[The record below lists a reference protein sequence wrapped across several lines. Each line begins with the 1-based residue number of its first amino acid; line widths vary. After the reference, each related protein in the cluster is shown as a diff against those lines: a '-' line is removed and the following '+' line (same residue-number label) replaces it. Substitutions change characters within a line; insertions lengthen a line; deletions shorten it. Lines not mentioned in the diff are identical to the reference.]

1 MKIKYTLLFEMC
13 KFGSPT
19 YQFYS
24 LQLKK
29 IHPFPDF
36 HEVFEVFS
44 SSTAQLGC
52 FTFHI
57 KLSHGPKGIEA
68 KEDTL

>member
-1 MKIKYTLLFEMC
+1 MKIKYALLLEMC

-24 LQLKK
+24 LKLKK
-29 IHPFPDF
+29 IYRFPDCKKM
-36 HEVFEVFS
+36 FEVFS
-44 SSTAQLGC
+44 SNTAELGC

-57 KLSHGPKGIEA
+57 KLSHGPKCTEG